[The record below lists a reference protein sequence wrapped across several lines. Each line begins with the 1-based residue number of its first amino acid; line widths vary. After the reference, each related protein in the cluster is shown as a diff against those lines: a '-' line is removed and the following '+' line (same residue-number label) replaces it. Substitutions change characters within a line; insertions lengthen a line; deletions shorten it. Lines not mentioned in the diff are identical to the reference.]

1 MSSLKF
7 AVFDCSIRRKKSTTE
22 YNKENRPHFE
32 QRRLQFKWKRCGR
45 PNPIPPQWEA
55 SAFLIELHLVA
66 CHPSPF
72 IQGGGASW
80 WLPKLSG
87 TQKPGGPHPVP
98 RSLLTPLPFSPCF
111 LTTGLVPGGWWACVV
126 LCGLWTPEDSLRG
139 LIDGRVT
146 SCVGSPQYSSDVSRF

>member
-1 MSSLKF
+1 MASLKF

-32 QRRLQFKWKRCGR
+32 QRRSQFKFKRCGR

-80 WLPKLSG
+80 WLPELSG
-87 TQKPGGPHPVP
+87 TKKPGGPHPVP
-98 RSLLTPLPFSPCF
+98 RSLLTPLPFSPWCF
-111 LTTGLVPGGWWACVV
+111 LTTGPGAWWLV
-126 LCGLWTPEDSLRG
+126 GLYNALWLVWTPK
-139 LIDGRVT
+139 
-146 SCVGSPQYSSDVSRF
+146 GSVFERTNRRWGS